1 MVARRVGKK
10 AMKVLHVVNNLQP
23 AGAEILLSVVAPAI
37 KNRGIDVEVV
47 TLYKYAEGSLRDTL
61 ARGGVVI
68 HSLDISFR
76 YDLRVLWAL
85 KKLMDRGG
93 YDIVHAHLFPAMY
106 WTALAAPKR
115 TKLVLTEHGT
125 FSNRTGNALIQP
137 VERFMYG
144 RYDAIVCVSGNVLA
158 ALSEWFPGLRSKMC
172 IIYNGIQLERY
183 REAKPVGKSSL
194 GIPETAPVC
203 GMVARFYKPKDHKT
217 VIDAAMLVP
226 GLHVI
231 FAGEGELEQGVR
243 EYARAKGLDAR
254 IHFLGYRS
262 DVPSLLKMCDVYV
275 HSSYSEGFGLSVA
288 EAMACGVPVIASDV
302 DGLSEIVQDKKSG
315 LLFKCADS
323 KDLADKIRTVL
334 QNTGMQTKLK
344 EGGLTR
350 ALDFSLDTTVDKLV
364 ALYAS

>member
-1 MVARRVGKK
+1 
-10 AMKVLHVVNNLQP
+10 MKVLHVVNNLQP

-37 KNRGIDVEVV
+37 KNKGIDVEVV
-47 TLYKYAEGSLRDTL
+47 TLYKYPEKSLRNAL
-61 ARGGVVI
+61 ARSGVVI

-85 KKLMDRGG
+85 KKLIIRGG

-106 WTALAAPKR
+106 WTALAGSRCK
-115 TKLVLTEHGT
+115 KLVLTEHGT
-125 FSNRTGNALIQP
+125 FSNRTGNALIKP
-137 VERFMYG
+137 IERFMYG
-144 RYDAIVCVSGNVLA
+144 RYDAIVCVSRSVLT
-158 ALSEWFPGLRSKMC
+158 ALSEWLPGLRSKMYV
-172 IIYNGIQLERY
+172 IYNGIQLERY
-183 REAKPVGKSSL
+183 REAKPVGKRSL

-203 GMVARFYKPKDHKT
+203 GMVARFYSPKDHKT

-226 GLHVI
+226 GLHVV

-243 EYARAKGLDAR
+243 DYARAKGIDTR

-262 DVPSLLKMCDVYV
+262 DIPSLLKTCYVYV

-288 EAMACGVPVIASDV
+288 EAMACGIPVIASDV

-323 KDLADKIRTVL
+323 KDLADKIKTVL

-344 EGGLTR
+344 EGGLKR
-350 ALDFSLDTTVDKLV
+350 ALDFSLDTTVEKLI